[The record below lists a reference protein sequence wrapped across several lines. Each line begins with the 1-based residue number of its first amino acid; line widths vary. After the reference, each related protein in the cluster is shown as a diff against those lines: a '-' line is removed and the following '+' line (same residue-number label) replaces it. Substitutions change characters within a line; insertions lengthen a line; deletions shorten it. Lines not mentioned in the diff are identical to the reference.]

1 MLNTINRAQLV
12 ALLIAVRHCRPGVKE
27 SIAIDSK
34 CPRQKTGMHLR
45 SLSLT
50 VGDCHRPLLEAIGHD
65 IMQRAQ
71 AGDAILLNVKS
82 HIGMRWLISLQM
94 KQQMNSNA
102 A

>member
-50 VGDCHRPLLEAIGHD
+50 VGNCHRPLLEAIGHD

-71 AGDAILLNVKS
+71 ARDAILKS